1 MSLFVKRKTHFSF
14 KKLSNR
20 LKKKKYKKRNA
31 ETKNKRKSER
41 PISICKLNMS
51 PCLHIRP
58 INLVVYKGS

>member
-20 LKKKKYKKRNA
+20 LKKKKHKKRNA